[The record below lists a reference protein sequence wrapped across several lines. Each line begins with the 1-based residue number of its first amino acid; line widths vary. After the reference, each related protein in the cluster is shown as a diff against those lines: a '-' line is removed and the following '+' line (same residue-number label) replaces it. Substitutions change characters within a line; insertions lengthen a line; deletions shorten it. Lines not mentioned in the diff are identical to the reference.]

1 MFVLYSIFVT
11 VVLFNSDL
19 VALWAP
25 LYEAICKVPTN
36 SEKKRQKLGKNGV
49 FEKRSGKVRK
59 FDINLLMIRKFIIT
73 KNGAM
78 EFR

>member
-25 LYEAICKVPTN
+25 LYEAICKVATN
-36 SEKKRQKLGKNGV
+36 SEKKDKSW
-49 FEKRSGKVRK
+49 EKMGFLKKDQEKSE
-59 FDINLLMIRKFIIT
+59 NLI
-73 KNGAM
+73 
-78 EFR
+78 